1 MTWLRESLGSICAP
15 TLNRVRACRC
25 GDAIGNALPPPPC
38 VELQAQASRRA
49 SPTSRTWHR
58 QSRPLST
65 RTWQGRSI
73 SRCWSRDW
81 ATRAAGD
88 QVESAGL
95 VARLG
100 TVHFTAPAAIGA
112 ALAKRMVERQSGDL
126 VFIGSAAAFD
136 SLSFAA
142 AYSGTKAGM
151 ARFADALR
159 LNVHP
164 YNVAVTLVSPGF
176 IVTVAGAA
184 PLEFARSLWGS
195 HCRRADGARGA
206 AQAGPPCPAL
216 AIRAAAHVRSAFA
229 STLARPPAAVARA
242 GEVSLPVQT
251 RAPSTRSSTA

>member
-1 MTWLRESLGSICAP
+1 MTWLRESLGSICAYSEQGAR
-15 TLNRVRACRC
+15 LSLWGRNRERLATAAMCRTS
-25 GDAIGNALPPPPC
+25 GASVETRLPDIEDVASAVAAALAEDMAGPFDLALL
-38 VELQAQASRRA
+38 VA
-49 SPTSRTWHR
+49 
-58 QSRPLST
+58 
-65 RTWQGRSI
+65 
-73 SRCWSRDW
+73 DW

-88 QVESAGL
+88 QVGSAGL
-95 VARLG
+95 VGRLG

-184 PLEFARSLWGS
+184 PLEFARSHWGS